1 MKNLFDKRYPVT
13 NSLLAIT
20 ALVFLLIQVFR
31 FGQTTAGY
39 TIFEFGGMF
48 GEVVRYDPTQLWRLV
63 SPIFVHIGWQHFLF
77 NSFTLYAL
85 GYQLEGLFGSR
96 RFLILY
102 LLAGIMG
109 NAFVFFFTPNVV
121 SAGAS
126 TSLFGLFG
134 AMALL
139 RYYSRSPYV
148 QVLGQR
154 YTALL
159 IANLI
164 ITLLNPSIS
173 LAGHLGGAVGGCLV
187 VIFLPP
193 QREKQ
198 VFTSKQTVLA
208 LAVYLLLL
216 LALLGLG
223 FIVS

>member
-1 MKNLFDKRYPVT
+1 MNQYINKRYPVT
-13 NSLLAIT
+13 NGLLLVT
-20 ALVFLLIQVFR
+20 TVVFLALQVLR
-31 FGQTTAGY
+31 FGRAEDAY
-39 TIFEFGGMF
+39 AIYEFGGLY
-48 GEVVRYDPTQLWRLV
+48 GLALKLELWQLWRLV

-109 NAFVFFFTPNVV
+109 NAFVFFFTPDVV

-134 AMALL
+134 AMVLL

-159 IANLI
+159 VMNMV

-173 LAGHLGGAVGGCLV
+173 LAGHLGGAVGGCLAV
-187 VIFLPP
+187 VFLPP

-198 VFTSKQTVLA
+198 IFTSK
-208 LAVYLLLL
+208 
-216 LALLGLG
+216 
-223 FIVS
+223 

>member
-1 MKNLFDKRYPVT
+1 MNQYINKRYPVT
-13 NSLLAIT
+13 NGLLLVT
-20 ALVFLLIQVFR
+20 TLVFLVLQILR
-31 FGQTTAGY
+31 FGRAEDAY
-39 TIFEFGGMF
+39 AIYEFGGLY
-48 GEVVRYDPTQLWRLV
+48 GLALKLEPWQLWRLV

-77 NSFTLYAL
+77 NGFTLYAL

-96 RFLILY
+96 RFLMLY

-109 NAFVFFFTPNVV
+109 DVFVFFFTPDVV

-134 AMALL
+134 AMVLL
-139 RYYSRSPYV
+139 RYHSRSPYV

-159 IANLI
+159 VMNMV

-173 LAGHLGGAVGGCLV
+173 LAGHLGGAVGGCLA

-193 QREKQ
+193 QGEKHL
-198 VFTSKQTVLA
+198 FTSKQTVLA
-208 LAVYLLLL
+208 LGTYLLLL

-223 FIVS
+223 FIVI